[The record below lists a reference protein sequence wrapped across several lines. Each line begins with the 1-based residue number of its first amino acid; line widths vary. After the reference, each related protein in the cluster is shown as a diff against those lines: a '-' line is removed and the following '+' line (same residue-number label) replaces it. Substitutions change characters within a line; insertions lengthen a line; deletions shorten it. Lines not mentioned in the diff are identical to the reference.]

1 MTKKTKAVVD
11 TDIARKIWLA
21 GVGAYGR
28 VLSET
33 QDMVG
38 KLAGSANETFDQLV
52 ARGEE
57 IEDTVRARIA
67 QTNASERVVSL
78 VDTVRTLIG
87 GMSPGEVAML
97 RAHLFDG
104 DAVLRTG
111 GGSAI
116 TPIGGVLPSKP
127 STERG
132 HGTGASRKP
141 PAASPPPSTPPRPPS
156 AVAPG
161 VSPATGRARYPGNAA
176 AG

>member
-1 MTKKTKAVVD
+1 MTKKNLPPPVD

-33 QDMVG
+33 QNAVG

-78 VDTVRTLIG
+78 VDTVSKQAKAQREALEDRIG
-87 GMSPGEVAML
+87 AVRKTVVDAISPYSIVSLSKAVEKLSAQVEALQAEVATL
-97 RAHLFDG
+97 KAPKT
-104 DAVLRTG
+104 APKRT
-111 GGSAI
+111 
-116 TPIGGVLPSKP
+116 T
-127 STERG
+127 
-132 HGTGASRKP
+132 SRKK
-141 PAASPPPSTPPRPPS
+141 AA
-156 AVAPG
+156 
-161 VSPATGRARYPGNAA
+161 
-176 AG
+176 